1 MGLHDS
7 NFQHYRLANKISFVS
22 IWVVS
27 CWWCVLQEIVGCID
41 WGRIA
46 LFWTQAHCSGMC
58 LLRGRFKLFSS
69 CISLSGIIFNLL
81 GWFLFHTLLWYKEY
95 WSRGECFASSKC
107 VPFICMACYFKG
119 RGPKYGSIKRATR
132 GEISM
137 TAWALFCTF
146 DLVSTI

>member
-81 GWFLFHTLLWYKEY
+81 GWFLFHTLLWYKRVLIK
-95 WSRGECFASSKC
+95 RGMFCILKMCLLYAWHVISKEGD
-107 VPFICMACYFKG
+107 PNMDL
-119 RGPKYGSIKRATR
+119 IKRATR

>member
-81 GWFLFHTLLWYKEY
+81 GWFLFHTLLWYKRVLIK
-95 WSRGECFASSKC
+95 RGMFCILKMCAFYMHGML
-107 VPFICMACYFKG
+107 FQRKG
-119 RGPKYGSIKRATR
+119 TQIWILLRGPLEEKS
-132 GEISM
+132 
-137 TAWALFCTF
+137 AWLHELYFARL
-146 DLVSTI
+146 IW